1 MLKKKTMHCQLPT
14 SECKKCSSSEA
25 EEEDLGHVV
34 LLEEEV
40 GVPSEIFLR
49 SDSSPSC
56 PALYGEGQVC
66 NGLNLRLR

>member
-1 MLKKKTMHCQLPT
+1 MHHKQPT
-14 SECKKCSSSEA
+14 SECKKSSSSEA

-56 PALYGEGQVC
+56 PALYGDSPIALGRDKC
-66 NGLNLRLR
+66 ATA

>member
-1 MLKKKTMHCQLPT
+1 MHHKQPT
-14 SECKKCSSSEA
+14 SECKKSSSSEA
-25 EEEDLGHVV
+25 EEEDLGHVE
-34 LLEEEV
+34 LLKEEV

-49 SDSSPSC
+49 SDSSPAC